1 MSGDISGI
9 HADAI
14 TSANRN
20 RQRNSDRLESLNDH
34 ILRDIGLHFDPAR
47 GWVAQFGPPRRYV
60 TGINTQMVSVRRKG
74 ITLIAVAALLVAVLS
89 AAAARPA
96 QNYEPAADH
105 SLIRVV
111 AQDALP

>member
-1 MSGDISGI
+1 MIGDISGI

-74 ITLIAVAALLVAVLS
+74 IAVAALLVAVLS